1 MSIRSTGSCLGTES
15 SLAPHKE
22 KHNILTS
29 RIKAVDSPEAS
40 RCCADVGSEDD
51 SNGIA
56 LGQKTA
62 GWVEATE
69 PAHRGRVWQAT
80 IENLHVVKHAVGV
93 VLQAEVGETQL
104 ESYTITSF

>member
-1 MSIRSTGSCLGTES
+1 MILLAAEEFILGTYQIIYYACQSETQGPQYYLGTES

-22 KHNILTS
+22 KHNILTF
-29 RIKAVDSPEAS
+29 RIKTVDSPEAS

-56 LGQKTA
+56 LGHKTA

-69 PAHRGRVWQAT
+69 PTHRG
-80 IENLHVVKHAVGV
+80 
-93 VLQAEVGETQL
+93 
-104 ESYTITSF
+104 